1 LYQINWYKMLRSLEL
16 RWFIKGI
23 LPTDIYKWFTDIL
36 PGNETFEEK
45 PRSDYYLTTQ
55 SDDLGIKF
63 SRQQLQVKIRKDK
76 VNYTLNNNNIQGS
89 LEYWTRYDWNDLH
102 NKENTKIDKLYERFS
117 SIKIDKKRLIKKY
130 KILDNQL
137 VQISLSNLT
146 DPQCSIEITEITMKE
161 QAWFTLG
168 FDWFLNNEIPEFPTI
183 DGYITNNEPFNK
195 TIKEL
200 FNQYT
205 IYKIT
210 NTPNSFGY
218 PYFLKISKE
227 GKHLYQM

>member
-1 LYQINWYKMLRSLEL
+1 MLRSLEL

-23 LPTDIYKWFTDIL
+23 MPTDVYQWFTDIL

-45 PRSDYYLTTQ
+45 PRLDYYLTTQ

-76 VNYTLNNNNIQGS
+76 VNFTLNNNNIQGS
-89 LEYWTRYDWNDLH
+89 LEYWIRYDWNDLH
-102 NKENTKIDKLYERFS
+102 SKENTKIDKLYERFS
-117 SIKIDKKRLIKKY
+117 SLKIDKKRLIRKY

-137 VQISLSNLT
+137 VQIPLSNQI
-146 DPQCSIEITEITMKE
+146 DAQCSIEITEINMKE
-161 QAWFTLG
+161 QAWSTLG
-168 FDWFLNNEIPEFPTI
+168 FDWFLNNEIPESPII
-183 DGYITNNEPFNK
+183 DDYITNNESFK
-195 TIKEL
+195 KSIKEL

-205 IYKIT
+205 DYKIT

-218 PYFLKISKE
+218 PYFLSKISKE
-227 GKHLYQM
+227 GKHLYQI